1 MNNKVIYILIDGLA
15 WQVARDSMGYLL
27 ALCEAGEA
35 SLYQLESALP
45 SLSRPLYETLLTGR
59 TPVES
64 GIRHNGVQR
73 LSHGHSLFH
82 LVSAAGGTTAA
93 AAYHWISELY
103 NRSPWEAS
111 RDRRTDDPGLPIQHG
126 RFYFQDHYP
135 DDHLLLDADD
145 LWRTW
150 QPDLLFIHPMN
161 VDDAGHRAGLD
172 SAEYRNSARR
182 FDIWLSEF
190 LPDWL
195 ADGYHIL
202 ITSDH
207 GMNND
212 KTHGGALPCEREVP
226 LFVIG
231 PQFSHDPQAAPR
243 QVELAGT
250 LATLL
255 GLDHDLPHCLSLLKP
270 STRQVSPA
278 VESNLPA
285 SSAPDPEE
293 TC

>member
-1 MNNKVIYILIDGLA
+1 MSNKVIYLIIDGLA

-103 NRSPWEAS
+103 NRSPWEAR

-150 QPDLLFIHPMN
+150 QPDLVHHFTIKC
-161 VDDAGHRAGLD
+161 VIYGSFA
-172 SAEYRNSARR
+172 AR
-182 FDIWLSEF
+182 
-190 LPDWL
+190 
-195 ADGYHIL
+195 
-202 ITSDH
+202 
-207 GMNND
+207 
-212 KTHGGALPCEREVP
+212 
-226 LFVIG
+226 
-231 PQFSHDPQAAPR
+231 
-243 QVELAGT
+243 LAGVARVVNSIT
-250 LATLL
+250 GLGFAMLAETPKARLIRPVVL
-255 GLDHDLPHCLSLLKP
+255 GLYRLALRG
-270 STRQVSPA
+270 TR
-278 VESNLPA
+278 
-285 SSAPDPEE
+285 DK
-293 TC
+293 